1 MDGRKKHEETRLLP
15 KDAFYSRRNM
25 KGIRD
30 HDYEQQIWNTMEEK
44 TLGCYHD
51 TYLKT
56 EILFVSGRV

>member
-1 MDGRKKHEETRLLP
+1 
-15 KDAFYSRRNM
+15 M